1 MTEEEKEFNN
11 EIINSNEFIYEKLID
26 ERKKNII
33 RFELPVQEDDEL
45 KPCFGSGSLCKIY
58 INNNPMPV
66 LITCYHVLNYDDYVK
81 INQYLNF
88 SYFVGKEKMEAFLD
102 LSIKRIIYQNKD
114 LDIVII
120 EIKEEDKLDIFSF
133 LEIDDSINLN
143 NPQLMHKEVY
153 LLHYP
158 DGEEDVYYSQGEII
172 NIKNNFLFRANYSTR
187 PGSSGSPI
195 IDYEKNIVIGMHQKS
210 NGLEGLGIIL
220 KYAIKSFIEEKLK
233 EIEYQYKN
241 LYSYKD
247 TIDLVYINPNSKEKK
262 IKILGNNFVKRYKYI
277 CTIIYNGIEYPLN
290 EKLDIPE
297 TDKNKPEIKIK
308 LKGINNYMK
317 DLSYMFGRCPNLK
330 KVDASGIDTSNVLNM
345 EAMFE
350 WCENLEEISDMSRWN
365 VENVRTMKGLFYQ
378 CKKLTSVP
386 GIEKWNPLKLE
397 DCRELFLGCEK
408 IPVSEI
414 AKIENWKNVPPKV
427 RDLAKKGFS
436 TKNILAYAL
445 FENLGETL
453 NYKNYIK
460 KKYN

>member
-1 MTEEEKEFNN
+1 MTEEAEFNN
-11 EIINSNEFIYEKLID
+11 EIINSNKLIYEKLTD

-45 KPCFGSGSLCKIY
+45 KPCFGSGCLCKIY
-58 INNNPMPV
+58 IYKNPMPV
-66 LITCYHVLNYDDYVK
+66 LITCYHVLNDDNYFK
-81 INQYLNF
+81 IYKYLNF
-88 SYFVGKEKMEAFLD
+88 SYFVGKEKKEAILD
-102 LSIKRIIYQNKD
+102 LSIKRIIYQNKE
-114 LDIVII
+114 LDIVIL
-120 EIKEEDKLDIFSF
+120 EIKEEDNLDIFSF

-143 NPQLMHKEVY
+143 NPQLIHKEVY

-158 DGEEDVYYSQGEII
+158 DGEEDVHYSQGEIN
-172 NIKNNFLFRANYSTR
+172 NITNNFLFKANYSTR
-187 PGSSGSPI
+187 
-195 IDYEKNIVIGMHQKS
+195 IGMHQKS

-233 EIEYQYKN
+233 EIEDQYKN
-241 LYSYKD
+241 SYSYKD
-247 TIDLVYINPNSKEKK
+247 TIDLVYINPNSKDKK
-262 IKILGNNFVKRYKYI
+262 IKILGNDFVKRYKYI
-277 CTIIYNGIEYPLN
+277 CSIIYNGIEYPLN
-290 EKLDIPE
+290 EKLDISE
-297 TDKNKPEIKIK
+297 TDRNKTEIKIK

-378 CKKLTSVP
+378 CKKLTSAP
-386 GIEKWNPLKLE
+386 GIEKWNPLNLE

-427 RDLAKKGFS
+427 RDLAKKGSFI
-436 TKNILAYAL
+436 KNFWTYAL
-445 FENLGETL
+445 IDNLGETL